1 MSINPDIAEVVSLLG
16 ETSRAAMLTGL
27 LDGRFHTAG
36 ELAYMASVTP
46 QTASFHLSKLVQ
58 NGWITAERHGRYRYY
73 QLANREVAQMLE
85 TMLTLSPPPQ
95 VRSLRQSTEVR
106 SLREARTCYDH
117 LAGQLGVK
125 LTEAMV
131 SSGYLL
137 PESDEFKVTAEGEAF
152 FAGLGLNLTLVRRKR
167 RAFAHACLDWSERR
181 HHLGGA
187 LGHELVNLL
196 LQKEWIVRMPSI
208 RAVKVTDQ
216 GRLAFRQH
224 FHLDWS

>member
-58 NGWITAERHGRYRYY
+58 GGWITAERHGRYRYY
-73 QLANREVAQMLE
+73 RLANREVAQMLE

-95 VRSLRQSTEVR
+95 IRSLRQSTEVQ

-137 PESDEFKVTAEGEAF
+137 PESGEFKVTTEGEAF

-196 LQKEWIVRMPSI
+196 LQKEWIIRVPSI

-224 FHLDWS
+224 FHLDWP